1 MPYTIKPGDNLWNIW
16 LAQGQAVSWTEFKA
30 LNSQF
35 ANPSL
40 IFPGQIVNLPGD
52 AAAAAAPTPAP
63 SASPPSAPPP
73 APSTPSPGPVPVLP
87 GLSAQQWEAALA
99 LQAEIQR
106 GQLALQEEQA
116 ADSRRL
122 QEAQLGANPAD
133 FVAYELYKRS
143 LVDQGFTPEG
153 TVRSD
158 SEIQELVDAA
168 LGLNVGDVEGT
179 GRFGVDI
186 PTTGSISRSEL
197 QSFSPTDIGVLS
209 SFLSGGVDTGEGE
222 FQGINPE
229 DFFTELEEGLV
240 PVLPGQRT
248 QFKF

>member
-16 LAQGQAVSWTEFKA
+16 LAHGQGVSWTEFKA

-40 IFPGQIVNLPGD
+40 IFSGQIVNLPGD
-52 AAAAAAPTPAP
+52 AAAAAAP
-63 SASPPSAPPP
+63 PPSPLAAAPP

-106 GQLALQEEQA
+106 GQLVLQEEQA

-153 TVRSD
+153 AVRSD
-158 SEIQELVDAA
+158 AEIQELVDAA
-168 LGLNVGDVEGT
+168 LGLNAGDTAGT
-179 GRFGVDI
+179 GRFADLEVQELDPPLI
-186 PTTGSISRSEL
+186 P
-197 QSFSPTDIGVLS
+197 
-209 SFLSGGVDTGEGE
+209 
-222 FQGINPE
+222 
-229 DFFTELEEGLV
+229 
-240 PVLPGQRT
+240 
-248 QFKF
+248 